1 MRKALENHFSV
12 NKPHAVISSLP
23 YYCNPAVAKAA
34 RKGNAHYFDLT
45 EDVAVTQAVRRI
57 ARGASKAFVPQCGL
71 APGFISIAA
80 NELAKHFDELRSIKL
95 RVGALPQHPNNVLKY
110 SLTWSTEGLINEYG
124 NACESV
130 VDGKIVDAA
139 PLEGLEEIEID
150 GTLYEAF
157 NTSGGLGSLAESY
170 GKQCEQINY
179 KTMRY
184 PGHCA
189 QMRLLMNDLKLN
201 SDRATLKRVLEHAV
215 PQTLQDVVIV
225 YAAVAGKQD
234 GELREENYV
243 NKIYPQMIAG
253 RLWSAIQVTTAAG
266 ITAVV
271 DLVLASPRK
280 YQGFVAQEQFDLPE
294 ILDNRFGQYYAPGGT
309 KDLSSTVVVSGQAG
323 HQRRRASARKPCATR
338 QFGEAQRNERG
349 QIRHQR
355 RRRRH
360 SQAARHRFD
369 QRRRVVGQPRLVE
382 GRRRQRRSPRP
393 IPRPAKTL
401 GAGAQRHR
409 HRLRGTSCAASVEAA
424 AAWRSVPA
432 PRRGEAVRLLGDA
445 LRAVK
450 DDLGALVTLENGK
463 IKAEGLGEV
472 QEMID
477 IADFAVGQS
486 RMLYGLTMHSERP
499 QHRMYEQ
506 WHPLGVV
513 GIISAFNFPVAVWA
527 WNAFLAA
534 ICGNASVWKP
544 SPKTPLT
551 AIAVQHICNK
561 RDARAQTTGDLPAV
575 HRRAAPNSPRV
586 SSTTGA
592 SRWCRSRARLRLA
605 AMSRSASR
613 AGSARA
619 CSSSAATTPS
629 LSTRLRT

>member
-1 MRKALENHFSV
+1 MHKVLILGAGKIGALISGLLAESGDFDVTLGDVHAEAAEAVVKAHGSRTLRAVALDAGEPKALENYFGVH
-12 NKPHAVISSLP
+12 KPHAVISSLP

-45 EDVAVTQAVRRI
+45 EDVAVTHAVRKI

-124 NACESV
+124 NPCDSV
-130 VDGKIVDAA
+130 VDGKIVSAA

-157 NTSGGLGSLAESY
+157 NTSGGLGSLAETY

-243 NKIYPQMIAG
+243 NKVYPQVIAG

-266 ITAVV
+266 ITSVV
-271 DLVLASPRK
+271 DLVLSNPRRYK
-280 YQGFVAQEQFDLPE
+280 GFVAQEQFSLPE

-309 KDLSSTVVVSGQAG
+309 KDVSSAVVVKGEAG
-323 HQRRRASARKPCATR
+323 HQRRLGSRKP
-338 QFGEAQRNERG
+338 
-349 QIRHQR
+349 
-355 RRRRH
+355 
-360 SQAARHRFD
+360 
-369 QRRRVVGQPRLVE
+369 VKK
-382 GRRRQRRSPRP
+382 GR
-393 IPRPAKTL
+393 K
-401 GAGAQRHR
+401 
-409 HRLRGTSCAASVEAA
+409 
-424 AAWRSVPA
+424 
-432 PRRGEAVRLLGDA
+432 
-445 LRAVK
+445 K
-450 DDLGALVTLENGK
+450 
-463 IKAEGLGEV
+463 
-472 QEMID
+472 
-477 IADFAVGQS
+477 
-486 RMLYGLTMHSERP
+486 
-499 QHRMYEQ
+499 
-506 WHPLGVV
+506 
-513 GIISAFNFPVAVWA
+513 
-527 WNAFLAA
+527 
-534 ICGNASVWKP
+534 
-544 SPKTPLT
+544 
-551 AIAVQHICNK
+551 
-561 RDARAQTTGDLPAV
+561 
-575 HRRAAPNSPRV
+575 
-586 SSTTGA
+586 
-592 SRWCRSRARLRLA
+592 
-605 AMSRSASR
+605 
-613 AGSARA
+613 
-619 CSSSAATTPS
+619 
-629 LSTRLRT
+629 